1 MQLKT
6 VLWGSRDGFV
16 YIRMRDMA
24 CPIKTS
30 TGSIGLL
37 LFLLSSI

>member
-6 VLWGSRDGFV
+6 VLWGSRDGFI

-24 CPIKTS
+24 CPIKAS
-30 TGSIGLL
+30 TGLL
-37 LFLLSSI
+37 VCFYFLLSSI